1 MITTERLILRR
12 FKKSDLADFTAYVR
26 DRMSSEDVRYDMP
39 WPTDSKGI
47 KATLRFFSKN
57 DAWFAVQLRSGPV
70 IGFVVAD
77 RTKIEHIRSLG
88 YAIRSDYRKQGYVYE
103 ACSAVIAHCRGEG
116 ITGFTASTADCLEGS
131 VRLLEK
137 LGFVKTEVIADASL
151 NTDAHGNPIHFTAGR
166 YKLGAQE

>member
-1 MITTERLILRR
+1 MITTERLLLRR
-12 FKKSDLADFTAYVR
+12 FTKKDLADFTAYVR
-26 DRMSSEDVRYDMP
+26 DRMSSDDVQYDMP
-39 WPTDSKGI
+39 WPTDKKGI

-57 DAWFAVQLRSGPV
+57 DAWFAVQLRKGPV

-88 YAIRSDYRKQGYVYE
+88 YAIRSDHQKQGYAFE
-103 ACSAVIAHCRGEG
+103 SCAAVIAHFRNEG

-137 LGFVKTEVIADASL
+137 LGFVKTEAIPDASL
-151 NTDAHGNPIHFTAGR
+151 NTDAQGNPVRFAAGR
-166 YKLGAQE
+166 YQLGAHE

>member
-1 MITTERLILRR
+1 MIATERLILRG
-12 FKKSDLADFTAYVR
+12 FTKKDLADFTAYVR

-39 WPTDSKGI
+39 WPTDGKGI
-47 KATLRFFSKN
+47 KATLRFFAKDDS
-57 DAWFAVQLRSGPV
+57 WFAVQLRDGPV

-88 YAIRSDYRKQGYVYE
+88 YAIRSDYRNQGYAFE
-103 ACSAVIAHCRGEG
+103 ACSAVIAHCRDEG

-137 LGFVKTEVIADASL
+137 LGFVKTEAIPDASL
-151 NTDAHGNPIHFTAGR
+151 NTDAQGNPVHFAAGR
-166 YKLGAQE
+166 YKLGAHE